1 MSKEQ
6 NEFIESIEG
15 ELTPE
20 QVEQLLGLGDEGDT
34 DGVTSEK
41 GGEPDASTDEGR
53 DTTDDDASSNAT
65 PEDKTGADAEGQPA
79 EVEHNADNTVILA
92 KDGKHTIGYDKLVE
106 AREAEKRWRAEAEA
120 RQQELD
126 ALRAEAQA
134 RADAGIAPTD
144 TDNKVAAAEAAIEAG
159 ADPEI
164 FGDFSE
170 EALTKGIHTLVK
182 QQVAEEVAEIKA
194 GLAPIQQQHKASVV
208 DSHYNAIYEAHPDAD
223 SVFESKELADWIASQ
238 PSFAR
243 SGYESVLSDGSTTEV
258 IELFDTF
265 KAATQPAGQQPAGD
279 VKAQAKAAIART
291 APPVPTSL
299 SDFPGGRAAGVSKS
313 EAMADMDAVQLLDNM
328 DDMTPQQ
335 IEQYLNSL

>member
-20 QVEQLLGLGDEGDT
+20 QVDQLLGLGDEGDT
-34 DGVTSEK
+34 GTPEK

-65 PEDKTGADAEGQPA
+65 PHDKTSADAKGQPA
-79 EVEHNADNTVILA
+79 EVEHNADNTVIMA

-170 EALTKGIHTLVK
+170 EALTNGIHTLVK
-182 QQVAEEVAEIKA
+182 QQVAAEVAEIKA
-194 GLAPIQQQHKASVV
+194 GLAPIQQQHTASVV
-208 DSHYNAIYEAHPDAD
+208 DSHYSAIYEAHPDAD
-223 SVFESKELADWIASQ
+223 SVVESKELADWIASQ